1 MTARRAYVSG
11 VALWSPMLSGWE
23 QARHILAGRANPPDV
38 KAPRPVPELLP
49 PNERRRAPDS
59 VAIALHAAL
68 SACQHA
74 GREPAS
80 LRSVFAS
87 MHGDLAITDYM
98 CSTLAADP
106 SLVSP
111 TRFHN
116 SVHNAAA
123 GYWSIGTGSTRPYT
137 ALSAGEHSFAAGL
150 LESLLQLASSD
161 EDVLLVS
168 YDIESRGPLATV
180 APSQG
185 LLAAALVLGSRPDD
199 RCVAHVDWELAHG
212 ASFTASAAR
221 PQNMALVAGN
231 SNAPCLPL
239 FEALALGAEAEVNL
253 LASQR
258 AGLRLHLSPTCA

>member
-1 MTARRAYVSG
+1 VIRSAYLGG
-11 VALWSPMLSGWE
+11 VALWSPLLPGWD
-23 QARHILAGRANPPDV
+23 QARDILAGRASPAQI
-38 KAPRPVPELLP
+38 KAARPSAQLLP

-59 VAIALHAAL
+59 VAIALHVAL

-80 LRSVFAS
+80 LRSVFTS

-106 SLVSP
+106 LLVSP

-137 ALSAGEHSFAAGL
+137 ALSAGHHSFAAGL
-150 LESLLQLASSD
+150 LESLLQLASSE
-161 EDVLLVS
+161 EDVLFVS
-168 YDIESRGPLATV
+168 YDIESRGPLAAV

-185 LLAAALVLGSRPDD
+185 LLAAALVMASRPGD
-199 RCVAHVDWELAHG
+199 RCVARVDWELTHDATL
-212 ASFTASAAR
+212 AATAPR
-221 PQNMALVAGN
+221 PENAALVAGN
-231 SNAPCLPL
+231 SNERCLPL
-239 FEALALGAEAEVNL
+239 YEALASHADADLSLPV
-253 LASQR
+253 SRR
-258 AGLRLHLSPTCA
+258 AGLRLRVSPTCA